1 MKTTTAVE
9 KQPVRPG
16 AVAVLTPA
24 AAALA
29 GASISDNTRLAYQSA
44 LNRLQAFLQEQ
55 GKDLAGLTD
64 QQLAEYLGA
73 LHEAGASP
81 ASASLA
87 CAAVRFLA
95 KTTGQPSPAGPLTG
109 RVLAGI
115 RREGK
120 DRGRGQVQGL
130 QWGQA
135 DTAAA
140 VASNGG
146 QSLAGLR
153 DAALIAVMSDCLLRV
168 SEAVALQ
175 VDGLQLE
182 SDGTGRLTIGQ
193 SKTDQEGEGAVLFV
207 GAPTVSRVRAWM
219 RAASIESGPIFR
231 RVRRGDKVIG
241 AASLSTRAARA
252 IIQRRAADA
261 DLQGRFSGHSL
272 RVGSAQSLAAGGASL
287 VEMQTAGRWQSPA
300 MPGHYARGQLAARGA
315 VARLRYGT

>member
-1 MKTTTAVE
+1 MK
-9 KQPVRPG
+9 Q
-16 AVAVLTPA
+16 
-24 AAALA
+24 AAALEKTA
-29 GASISDNTRLAYQSA
+29 PRSGSVSTLTAAASNLAAASIAKNTWIAYQGA
-44 LNRLQAFLQEQ
+44 LGRLQNFLRKE
-55 GKDLAGLTD
+55 GRDLTGLD
-64 QQLAEYLGA
+64 DSQLAEYLTR
-73 LHEAGASP
+73 LHGSGASP
-81 ASASLA
+81 ASAA
-87 CAAVRFLA
+87 MVCAAVRFLA
-95 KTTGQPSPAGPLTG
+95 KTMGQPSPGGPLSG
-109 RVLAGI
+109 RVMAGL

-252 IIQRRAADA
+252 IIQRRAAD
-261 DLQGRFSGHSL
+261 LQGRFSGHSL

>member
-1 MKTTTAVE
+1 MK
-9 KQPVRPG
+9 Q
-16 AVAVLTPA
+16 
-24 AAALA
+24 AAALEKTA
-29 GASISDNTRLAYQSA
+29 PRSGSVSTLTAAASNLAAASIAKNTWIAYQGA
-44 LNRLQAFLQEQ
+44 LGRLQNFLRKE
-55 GKDLAGLTD
+55 GRDLTGLD
-64 QQLAEYLGA
+64 DSHLAEYLTR
-73 LHEAGASP
+73 LHGSGASP
-81 ASASLA
+81 ASAA
-87 CAAVRFLA
+87 MVCAAVRFLA
-95 KTTGQPSPAGPLTG
+95 KTMGQPSPAGPLSG
-109 RVLAGI
+109 RVMAGL

-146 QSLAGLR
+146 QSLAGSR

-252 IIQRRAADA
+252 IIQRRAAAA